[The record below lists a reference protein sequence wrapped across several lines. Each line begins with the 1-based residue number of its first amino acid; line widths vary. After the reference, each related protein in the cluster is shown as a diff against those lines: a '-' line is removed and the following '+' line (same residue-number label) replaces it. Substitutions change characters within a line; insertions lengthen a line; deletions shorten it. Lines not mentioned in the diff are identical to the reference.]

1 LKTAPSGP
9 NAGNFLQE
17 TIQADASP
25 GLKPATP

>member
-9 NAGNFLQE
+9 NAGNFLQAP
-17 TIQADASP
+17 IQADASP